1 MADEVEIEP
10 YDGPAGGWGSLKGIA
25 EILPGQHVPPL
36 ETACEL
42 LRQNKHDG
50 FACVS
55 CAWPKPAKPHPAEFC
70 ENGAKATAWELT
82 SSRVTAE
89 FFADHSVAELRKWR
103 DYDLELAGRLTEPL
117 RYDPATDRYVA
128 TTWSEAF
135 AAIGQ
140 QLKIFDPK
148 SVIFYTSG
156 RASLEAAYLYGL
168 FARVYGSQNLPDSS
182 NMCHESTSVGL
193 KEAIGSAVG
202 TVILEDFD
210 SCDAIFFFGQNV
222 GTNSPRMLHNLRD
235 CAKRGCEIITFNP
248 LRERALERFTDPQNP
263 FEMLTGSETRIS
275 TQYHQVR
282 VGGDIAAMV
291 GIAKALIECDDA
303 AQADGH
309 LPVLDHTFIAEQ
321 TNGFAAFAAF
331 VRASSWTDI
340 ELESGLSRDALVSAA
355 EVYGKA
361 KACIGVYGMGL
372 TQHHLGV
379 DNVRMIMNLMLM
391 RGNIGRPGA
400 GICPVRGH
408 SNVQGQRTVG
418 ITEKP
423 ELAPL
428 DRLKE
433 LYGFEPPRA
442 KGWDTVESCEAV
454 LEGRAKAFIGLGGNF
469 VRAIPDTSRMEAAW
483 QSLELTVHIATKL
496 NRSHLLPGATS
507 WILPCKGRIEED
519 IQSGI
524 PQAVSVE
531 DSTSCIH
538 GSVGKAT
545 PASDQLMSEGA
556 IICALAAAT
565 LDPQAGLGWQA
576 WTADYGL
583 VRTAI
588 EATYP
593 ELFKNF
599 NDRMFTPGGF
609 HKGVKARDRVWLTP
623 SGKAEFAVPQA
634 ISATG
639 FERKAGRFIL
649 TTLRSND
656 QFNTTIYGYHDRFR
670 GVKGTRDIVFM
681 NEEDITSN
689 ELSEGDE
696 IILVNDAEDGIPRQ
710 VSGLR
715 VVPYNIPRG
724 CIGAYY
730 PECNELIPLNHRAE
744 KSHVPAAKS
753 VPVRITLVRETA
765 FEHD

>member
-10 YDGPAGGWGSLKGIA
+10 YEGPAGGWGSLKGIA

-42 LRQNKHDG
+42 LRQNKNDG

-89 FFADHSVAELRKWR
+89 FFAEHSVNELRKWR

-117 RYDPATDRYVA
+117 RYDSATDRYVA

-168 FARVYGSQNLPDSS
+168 FARVYGSHNLPDSS

-202 TVILEDFD
+202 TVILEDFE

-263 FEMLTGSETRIS
+263 FEMLTGGETRIS

-291 GIAKALIECDDA
+291 GIAKALIERDDA
-303 AQADGH
+303 AKASGS
-309 LPVLDHTFIAEQ
+309 LPVLDHAFIDEH
-321 TNGFAAFAAF
+321 TKGFSPFATF
-331 VRASSWTDI
+331 VRASLWPDI
-340 ELESGLSRDALVSAA
+340 EHESGLPRDALVSAA
-355 EVYGKA
+355 EVYA
-361 KACIGVYGMGL
+361 NATACIGVYGMGL

-379 DNVRMIMNLMLM
+379 DNVRTIMNLMLM

-433 LYGFEPPRA
+433 LYGFEPPRE

-454 LEGRAKAFIGLGGNF
+454 IDGRAKAFIGLGGNF
-469 VRAIPDTSRMEAAW
+469 VRAIPDTGRMEAAW
-483 QSLELTVHIATKL
+483 QSLDLTVHVATKL
-496 NRSHLLPGATS
+496 NRSHLLPGKSS
-507 WILPCKGRIEED
+507 WILPCLGRIEVD
-519 IQSGI
+519 IQSET

-538 GSVGKAT
+538 GSLGKAT
-545 PASDQLMSEGA
+545 PASDQLMSEVA
-556 IICALAAAT
+556 IICGLAAAT
-565 LDPQAGLGWQA
+565 TNARPQLTWEA
-576 WTADYGL
+576 WRADYGL
-583 VRTAI
+583 VRSAI

-593 ELFKNF
+593 ELFSNF

-609 HKGVKARDRVWLTP
+609 HKGVKARERVWLTA
-623 SGKAEFAVPQA
+623 SGKAEFAKPNA
-634 ISATG
+634 LSATG
-639 FERKAGRFIL
+639 FDDKEGRYRL

-670 GVKGTRDIVFM
+670 GVKGTREVVFM
-681 NEEDITSN
+681 NEEDIASN
-689 ELSEGDE
+689 GLSEGDE
-696 IILVNDAEDGIPRQ
+696 ITLVSDADDGIPRQ

-724 CIGAYY
+724 CIAAYF
-730 PECNELIPLNHRAE
+730 PECNELAPLSHRAE

-753 VPVRITLVRETA
+753 VPVRISLVRETA